1 MHSYLRSIGFKN
13 VGQKELEQ
21 IYQEAKINP
30 DSVQEIV
37 DSEGYEFAEIRK
49 EYLPGLGIAFRG
61 IMDEAGEFVKEY
73 YFPYRIGKYIST
85 AEPVEVIRQSDKE
98 SLEGVCDDLRLG
110 VDLIFFI
117 EDMFYILKSEQRTR
131 KKVDFG
137 GVALSALGLKGMV
150 ILPAKKR
157 TKVKVDKE
165 KKTRW
170 DLIRAARNGDQ
181 NAFEELTLTDM
192 DIYSKITKRV
202 EKEDL
207 YTIVNS
213 SFMPSGIETDKY
225 QILAE
230 IMDVD
235 LMENPYTKQKIYVM
249 TLLCNDLMFD
259 LCINQDD
266 LYGEPLPGRRFKGR
280 IWMQGT
286 VHN

>member
-137 GVALSALGLKGMV
+137 GVALSALGLEGMV